1 MANTYFAIATVTV
14 GSGGANAIEFT
25 SIPQTY
31 TDLNIK
37 MSPRATGSAV
47 NWNYKIT
54 FNGAS
59 SGYSSKIMYGDGTG
73 VTQFNGNAAFF
84 DGIYMSAATA
94 TANSFGTADL
104 YLPNYTGSN
113 NKSISTESSATSNN
127 TPTLGSQ
134 QAGLYSSSSAI
145 TSIKIQAEG
154 VSDLAQYSTATLYG
168 IKNS

>member
-1 MANTYFAIATVTV
+1 MANTYIPIATITV
-14 GSGGANAIEFT
+14 GSGGANSIEFT

-37 MSPRATGSAV
+37 MSPRATGSAL

-59 SGYSSKIMYGDGTG
+59 SGYSSKIMFGDGST
-73 VTQFNGNAAFF
+73 VTAFAGAASYF
-84 DGIYMSAATA
+84 DGIYMSGANA

-113 NKSISTESSATSNN
+113 NKSIFTESGATSNN
-127 TPTLGSQ
+127 SNALGSL
-134 QAGLYSSSSAI
+134 QAGLFSSSSAI
-145 TSIKIQAEG
+145 TSIKIQAEPT
-154 VSDLAQYSTATLYG
+154 SDLAQYSTATLYG